1 MVVVTEWTPGIGQRR
16 RQVRWNANFCRFSYV
31 CISCCERV
39 VGPFGSDI
47 PIPQCHSL
55 CTLKMSPFRIKDV
68 CDWEDVMTS
77 VWILRGRPGHGQQRT
92 DACGRGKDDSGQMLV
107 EMGICLK
114 IQGER
119 KKL

>member
-1 MVVVTEWTPGIGQRR
+1 MLIFAALITCVYHAVNVLWVHLAVTFPYRS
-16 RQVRWNANFCRFSYV
+16 V
-31 CISCCERV
+31 
-39 VGPFGSDI
+39 
-47 PIPQCHSL
+47 HSL